1 MKFWEIGEKIRQS
14 RKSKKITQQQLA
26 DEAEISR
33 VTLSKLERGY
43 ITEVSVAAL
52 IKILNALSQEI
63 DIIPE
68 DKLPTLDDLKK
79 DAE

>member
-1 MKFWEIGEKIRQS
+1 MKFWEIGEKIRQL

-33 VTLSKLERGY
+33 ATLSKLERGY
-43 ITEVSVAAL
+43 VTEVSVAAL
-52 IKILNALSQEI
+52 IKILNALGQEI

-79 DAE
+79 DI

>member
-1 MKFWEIGEKIRQS
+1 MKFWEIGEKIRQL

-33 VTLSKLERGY
+33 VTLSKLERGH

-52 IKILNALSQEI
+52 IKILNALGQEI

-68 DKLPTLDDLKK
+68 DKLPTLDDLR
-79 DAE
+79 DEI

>member
-1 MKFWEIGEKIRQS
+1 MKFWEIGEKIRQL
-14 RKSKKITQQQLA
+14 RKSKKITQQRLA

-52 IKILNALSQEI
+52 IKILNALGQEI

-68 DKLPTLDDLKK
+68 DKLPTLDDLRD

>member
-1 MKFWEIGEKIRQS
+1 VKFWEIGETIRQL
-14 RKSKKITQQQLA
+14 RKSKRITQQQLA

-43 ITEVSVAAL
+43 VTEVSVAAF
-52 IKILNALSQEI
+52 IKILNALGQEI

-68 DKLPTLDDLKK
+68 GKLPTLDDLR
-79 DAE
+79 ENT